1 MSHQSRNQR
10 TLPPFNK
17 ITTHC
22 RRTVLGI
29 ISPLIAMTV
38 AGMPATAEDLRV
50 IGLADAQAHC
60 TSFEIIANP
69 NNCPVQFLPDHPGF
83 ASFAV
88 NVDCTQQPHLSHNIV
103 TVRAF
108 NKMLLN
114 EPWVVAQAIV
124 LGSGVQ
130 IRQQPTLGSR
140 HLTIT
145 FDVDARGGVNE
156 IAAWAFLKVSASAS
170 LPATVTKPICPSTS
184 IIVPHGTAH
193 QFSCS
198 SDADC
203 DANNVC
209 QMPCGFCDR
218 SPFTEPPMARTV
230 TVAEMRDLGFGV
242 EPRTGNEHATFRVIW
257 EDVSVDDPLRQCP
270 VSFDNGRTPTESVA
284 AVLNCTTRLSK
295 AQASFDMFNEI
306 KLNPPWVVDV
316 ATVTEFQAT
325 TANSTTT
332 LTKPAAGDNTLTT
345 RVRLKAKAHEQTRAA
360 VSIRIKPAF
369 LDPLPKCIQSGPSF
383 CTTVTGCPSN
393 AICRAACG
401 SRCVLP

>member
-10 TLPPFNK
+10 TLPPFDK

-22 RRTVLGI
+22 RRAVLGI

-38 AGMPATAEDLRV
+38 AGMPATADELQHV
-50 IGLADAQAHC
+50 GLAEAHAHGA
-60 TSFEIIANP
+60 SFEIIANP
-69 NNCPVQFLPDHPGF
+69 NNCPVQFLPDHPSF

-88 NVDCTQQPHLSHNIV
+88 NVDCTQQPHLSHNTV

-108 NKMLLN
+108 DKMLLN
-114 EPWVVAQAIV
+114 EPWVVAQADVI
-124 LGSGVQ
+124 GSGVQ
-130 IRQQPTLGSR
+130 IRHQPTLGTR
-140 HLTIT
+140 HLMFE
-145 FDVDARGGVNE
+145 FDVDARGGLDQ
-156 IAAWAFLKVSASAS
+156 IAAWVFLKVSASA
-170 LPATVTKPICPSTS
+170 PATVTKPICPSTS

-203 DANNVC
+203 QADNFC
-209 QMPCGFCDR
+209 QMPCGFCDK

-230 TVAEMRDLGFGV
+230 TVAEMRALGFGV
-242 EPRTGNEHATFRVIW
+242 EPRTGNEHEAFRVIW
-257 EDVSVDDPLRQCP
+257 EDVSVDNPFRQCP
-270 VSFDNGRTPTESVA
+270 VSFDDGRTPTESVA
-284 AVLNCTTRLSK
+284 AVLNCTRRQSK

-316 ATVTEFQAT
+316 VTVAEFQAT
-325 TANSTTT
+325 TSNSTMT

-360 VSIRIKPAF
+360 VSIRIKPF
-369 LDPLPKCIQSGPSF
+369 PDPLPKCFQSGPSF

-393 AICRAACG
+393 AICSAACG